1 MELAT
6 IKKYF
11 NACNP
16 YQTASFG
23 SSEIVD
29 VDHFEIE
36 GRVVDVRGGSCI
48 GSIFKQIRFS
58 DTPLMFYFSGYP
70 GSGKTTELAKLQHD
84 LSEEWLCVN
93 VDAIEYFD
101 LNSSINEID
110 IYAAIIHKATLAVGK
125 YTHLTEDQMF
135 DAEGY
140 FGRLWRWLDETNL
153 NLKQAELGADG
164 AKLVFEMKNVPK
176 FRQQIKEHLETHFTK
191 FKNDTM
197 AELERLDA
205 VVKSFVHEGKRRN
218 GLVIVV
224 DSLEQNHGIGSHIDD
239 VAQSIERVFANRANM
254 ELPTHVI
261 YTIPPYLSARGSLG
275 RIEFLP
281 VIKIITPTDEPYAD
295 GIAVMEAFAYARIDP
310 SDMKA
315 ILGDEYDVRL
325 KKLIAF
331 SGGYPRDFL
340 ALLQQVILID
350 TYPVDTKNFDRI
362 FSKMENQYQEFLPM
376 EYKNELLE
384 IYAQKSI
391 ASIVSSEKHKMAY
404 DLFRNHVILRYQN
417 DHLWFSLHPA
427 SLKLLGLHEPR

>member
-1 MELAT
+1 MELAK

-23 SSEIVD
+23 SAEIID

-48 GSIFKQIRFS
+48 KSISKQIRFS

-70 GSGKTTELAKLQHD
+70 GSGKTTELAKLQND

-93 VDAIEYFD
+93 IDAVEYFD

-110 IYAAIIHKATLAVGK
+110 IYASIIHKATLAVGN

-135 DAEGY
+135 DPEGY
-140 FGRLWRWLDETNL
+140 FGRLWRWLDETSL
-153 NLKQAELGADG
+153 TLKQAELGGDG

-191 FKNDTM
+191 FKQDTM
-197 AELERLDA
+197 AELKRLDA
-205 VVKSFVHEGKRRN
+205 VVKSFVYESKRRN
-218 GLVIVV
+218 GLVIVL
-224 DSLEQNHGIGSHIDD
+224 DSLEQNHGVGSHVDD

-261 YTIPPYLSARGSLG
+261 YTIPPYLAARGNFG

-281 VIKIITPTDEPYAD
+281 VIKIITSQNEPYPD
-295 GIAVMEAFAYARIDP
+295 GVAVMRAIAYARIDP
-310 SDMKA
+310 DDMKA
-315 ILGDEYDVRL
+315 ILGEEYEARL
-325 KKLIAF
+325 TKLIAF

-340 ALLQQVILID
+340 SLLQQVVLID
-350 TYPVDTKNFDRI
+350 KYPVDTKNFDRI
-362 FSKMENQYQEFLPM
+362 FSKMENQYQELLPM

-384 IYAQKSI
+384 IYAHKSI

-404 DLFRNHVILRYQN
+404 YLFLNHVILRYQN
-417 DHLWFSLHPA
+417 DHLWYSLHPA
-427 SLKLLGLHEPR
+427 SLKILGLL